1 MNALDILLEDH
12 LFPKPPE
19 ERREGILPLYHIAQ
33 LLNDF
38 RVLEVS

>member
-12 LFPKPPE
+12 LFPKPPDK
-19 ERREGILPLYHIAQ
+19 RREGILPAYPFAQ
-33 LLNDF
+33 LLNDS